1 MSNFNG
7 WTSEIINKIK
17 LQKIINDSNKKE
29 KNKTVKV
36 KKTHKDYVTPIQK
49 ALLSLGIESEK
60 EYKFDNIRRFRF
72 DLALPIYKIAIEFEG
87 GVFSKGGHTRGMVYT
102 SNCDKYNL
110 ANDYGWKV
118 YRYTVKH
125 TESNNWEYDIA
136 NHICDVINNN
146 IISNEKENKLI

>member
-60 EYKFDNIRRFRF
+60 EYKFDKSRIFCKCQEQKIIF
-72 DLALPIYKIAIEFEG
+72 EKYKIRE
-87 GVFSKGGHTRGMVYT
+87 K
-102 SNCDKYNL
+102 
-110 ANDYGWKV
+110 
-118 YRYTVKH
+118 
-125 TESNNWEYDIA
+125 
-136 NHICDVINNN
+136 
-146 IISNEKENKLI
+146 NEI